1 MTKGNKFNFFLYQVT
16 AITSCYGFKHTPW
29 CVFALWLN
37 TEANYFLQIIIII
50 LSSKLET
57 KYDYA
62 AWNASY
68 NDLGRN
74 NCVCWGEVAFC

>member
-1 MTKGNKFNFFLYQVT
+1 M
-16 AITSCYGFKHTPW
+16 I
-29 CVFALWLN
+29 
-37 TEANYFLQIIIII
+37 IIIII

-74 NCVCWGEVAFC
+74 NCVCWGGGCLLLMD